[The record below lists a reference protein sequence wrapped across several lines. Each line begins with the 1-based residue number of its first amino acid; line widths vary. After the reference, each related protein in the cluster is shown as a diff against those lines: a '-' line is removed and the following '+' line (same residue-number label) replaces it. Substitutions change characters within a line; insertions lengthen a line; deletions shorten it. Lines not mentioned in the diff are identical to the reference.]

1 LGANKHICSV
11 PDSHKEDNF
20 RTIPEIPSNVVSE
33 QHFPFI
39 GAVLMTI
46 STLEFILKILAFWT
60 LASFIGG
67 AILCYL
73 ITVSKRGT
81 ANHLP
86 PLPEGSILGK
96 RRTRAF

>member
-1 LGANKHICSV
+1 MLLI
-11 PDSHKEDNF
+11 
-20 RTIPEIPSNVVSE
+20 
-33 QHFPFI
+33 
-39 GAVLMTI
+39 
-46 STLEFILKILAFWT
+46 ILKILIIWT

-67 AILCYL
+67 AILCYV

-96 RRTRAF
+96 RQNRAF